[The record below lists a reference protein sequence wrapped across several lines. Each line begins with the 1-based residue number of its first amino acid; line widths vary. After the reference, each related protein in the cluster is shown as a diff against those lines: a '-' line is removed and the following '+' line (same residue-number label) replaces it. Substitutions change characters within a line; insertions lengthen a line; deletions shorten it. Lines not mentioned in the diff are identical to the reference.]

1 MGKKTKIQAV
11 SKKKIQLVT
20 SITIQVF
27 QGLFVR
33 NPNFK
38 DKATDEISE
47 KPVQETEETNIT
59 LGSDGEEMMAGESD
73 RSDENEETSGESGS
87 DEVEVVTTNGK
98 RKKHISEKSKAKKAK
113 IVRSLN
119 KPLTVEEI
127 NELKETEDLYH
138 SNLFRM
144 QIDETLKEIR
154 VKKKQ
159 KSAISTWMDRMM
171 LLLNTM
177 NQREIQAYFEDDNYP
192 LKFPPVSPEKLKT
205 VVFDPPERAGIFG
218 SQSVGTNIG
227 PDLEVDIFLIMS
239 SKYLRHEDYAN
250 QTYYHKRAL
259 FLFHIFKK
267 LSKKKDLCEE
277 VEIREVKNDSMK
289 PVICVKNE
297 GITYL
302 IHAIPKEDFF
312 KLNRFIP
319 KTNNIKLSAWKEG
332 DPLVPT
338 PHYNASILQ
347 DITIE
352 KNQRFIEQHLD
363 GHDNVKNALKL
374 LKIWLKQREFDSEIN
389 GFVVTMYLVYLIL
402 IHKIYPTM
410 SCYQIIR
417 LFWNQFGEFFQ

>member
-1 MGKKTKIQAV
+1 
-11 SKKKIQLVT
+11 
-20 SITIQVF
+20 
-27 QGLFVR
+27 
-33 NPNFK
+33 
-38 DKATDEISE
+38 
-47 KPVQETEETNIT
+47 
-59 LGSDGEEMMAGESD
+59 
-73 RSDENEETSGESGS
+73 
-87 DEVEVVTTNGK
+87 
-98 RKKHISEKSKAKKAK
+98 
-113 IVRSLN
+113 
-119 KPLTVEEI
+119 
-127 NELKETEDLYH
+127 
-138 SNLFRM
+138 
-144 QIDETLKEIR
+144 
-154 VKKKQ
+154 
-159 KSAISTWMDRMM
+159 
-171 LLLNTM
+171 
-177 NQREIQAYFEDDNYP
+177 

-250 QTYYHKRAL
+250 QNYYHKRAL